1 MTVKK
6 KAAAGAAIPS
16 RSKATAGRQKRS
28 ETRRRQ
34 IFDSALMCFEAK
46 GYHQTTLIDIAS
58 SAGIST
64 GLIYQYFADKEDV
77 LFQVILEI
85 LEAYNRDIP
94 KVLDG
99 VADPLARLLRAAIA
113 YYKVVDKRVS
123 AALLA
128 YRESQSLNRE
138 QLTTLKA
145 KELQTNDWILQCIL
159 DCQKSGYIAEKTDPE
174 LATYWIVA
182 TAHSW
187 GLKNWRLRK
196 IISFDEYVRNT
207 LRALLKSI
215 LNDRGLR
222 QLEACPLLDGRPL

>member
-1 MTVKK
+1 MKK
-6 KAAAGAAIPS
+6 KAAAGTAIPA
-16 RSKATAGRQKRS
+16 RARATASRQERS
-28 ETRRRQ
+28 EARRRQ
-34 IFDSALMCFEAK
+34 IFDGALACFEAK

-77 LFQVILEI
+77 LYQVILEI

-94 KVLDG
+94 KVLEG
-99 VADPLARLLRAAIA
+99 VADPLARLQLAAIA
-113 YYKVVDKRVS
+113 YYKVVEKRVS
-123 AALLA
+123 ASLLA

-138 QLTTLKA
+138 QLTSLKA
-145 KELQTNDWILQCIL
+145 KELRTNDWILQCIL
-159 DCQKSGYIAEKTDPE
+159 DCQKGGYIADKTNPE

-196 IISFDEYVRNT
+196 IISFEEYVRNT
-207 LRALLKSI
+207 LRALLKSM